1 MKTFEEVLFE
11 KNLSLQDQIFI
22 NHVLELKLSELG
34 ELPSFQTVLES
45 ETITAKE
52 YTELKEIVDQYG
64 DTKLRDIDEG
74 IIGKVL
80 GGIAG
85 FAVGPSIG
93 KVVANALGIDKG
105 IIYDMLTSRL
115 VGAALGSAITKYIG
129 GSR

>member
-1 MKTFEEVLFE
+1 MKTFEEILLE
-11 KNLSLQDQIFI
+11 KSYTLQDEIVLNQI
-22 NHVLELKLSELG
+22 LEMTLSDLG
-34 ELPSFQTVLES
+34 DLPSFQTVQES
-45 ETITAKE
+45 IDVNVKE
-52 YTELKEIVDQYG
+52 YTELREIVSQYG

-74 IIGKVL
+74 ILGKVL

-85 FAVGPSIG
+85 FVVGPSIG

-115 VGAALGSAITKYIG
+115 VGAALGSAITKYVG